1 MTPTDPRRPVYH
13 NLRAVGRWFVYA
25 SIVGC
30 VAGLGAIVFNF
41 LCQAGLH
48 YFLDTLAGF
57 RPPQPGGEGGI
68 LRATATPFRP
78 WMLLVVPAVGG
89 LLAGL
94 IIFRWAPEAEG
105 HGTDAA
111 IDAFHRHH
119 GMIRGRVPIIKTV
132 ASALTIGSGGSGGRE
147 GPIAQIGAGFGSF
160 LATRLGLPERDRR
173 ILLAAG
179 VGAGV
184 GSIFRAPLAGALFA
198 AEILYSEPDFEPDVI
213 IPAAISTIVAY
224 CVFSFYSGFGSLFHT
239 PLLDF
244 HSPLEL
250 VPYSALALVVAL
262 GAGLFVTLF
271 YRTHDIFAKLSL
283 PRPVKPMIG
292 GFLAGAV
299 ALGLFAAVRDQAALD
314 VLAFGYGS
322 LQSALDGRLAILTLA
337 ALAIGKMLTTSLS
350 IGSGGSGGVF
360 GPSMVIG
367 GALGGVVGLVAHD
380 LMPSIVTHPASYVVV
395 GMAGFFA
402 AAANT
407 PISTLVMVSEMTGN
421 YRLLVPALWV
431 CTFAFMFGRH
441 WKLYRNQVP
450 TRFDSP
456 AHRGDFFID
465 VLEDLRVRDV
475 LGTRVPRTI
484 PEAATLDQIVDTLAL
499 SAQQRFPVVDH
510 AGRMTGVL
518 SVNDVHQLL
527 DEREVGPLL
536 IARDIAGAPEEPLDP
551 DDNLNTALE
560 RFVAMDVA
568 ELPVA
573 GPPDDPRRITGML
586 SRRDLIAAY
595 NQRRLE
601 RASGGRRG
609 VPLRGARPDGEPR

>member
-1 MTPTDPRRPVYH
+1 MTPTGPRQPVYQ

-30 VAGLGAIVFNF
+30 VAGLGAIVFNL
-41 LCQAGLH
+41 LCQVGLH
-48 YFLDTLAGF
+48 YFLDVLAGF
-57 RPPQPGGEGGI
+57 RPPQPGGEGGF
-68 LRATATPFRP
+68 LQATDTPFRP
-78 WMLLVVPAVGG
+78 WMLLLVPALGG
-89 LLAGL
+89 LLAG
-94 IIFRWAPEAEG
+94 IIIYRWAPEAEG

-119 GMIRGRVPIIKTV
+119 GLIRARVPFIKTI
-132 ASALTIGSGGSGGRE
+132 ASALSIGSGGSGGRE

-160 LATRLGLPERDRR
+160 LALRLGLAERDRR

-198 AEILYSEPDFEPDVI
+198 AEILYSDPDFEPDVI
-213 IPAAISTIVAY
+213 IPAGIATIVAY
-224 CVFSFYSGFGSLFHT
+224 CVFSFYAGFGSLFHT
-239 PLLDF
+239 PLVDF

-250 VPYSALALVVAL
+250 IPYSVLALVVAL

-271 YRTHDIFAKLSL
+271 YRTHDVFSKLPIRREL
-283 PRPVKPMIG
+283 RPMIG

-299 ALGLFAAVRDQAALD
+299 GLGLHAALKDKAVLD

-322 LQSALDGRLAILTLA
+322 LQSALDGKLAILTLA
-337 ALAIGKMLTTSLS
+337 ALAIGKMLTTSLTIS
-350 IGSGGSGGVF
+350 SGGSGGVF

-367 GALGGVVGLVAHD
+367 GALGGVVGMIAHD
-380 LMPSIVTHPASYVVV
+380 LAPTVVTHPASYVVV

-421 YRLLVPALWV
+421 YRLLVPSLWV
-431 CTFAFMFGRH
+431 CTFAYMIGRH
-441 WKLYRNQVP
+441 WKLYKNQVP

-456 AHRGDFFID
+456 AHRGDFYID
-465 VLEDLRVRDV
+465 VLENLRVRDV
-475 LGTRVPRTI
+475 LGSRVPRTI
-484 PEAATLDQIVDTLAL
+484 PESATLDQIVETLTN
-499 SAQQRFPVVDH
+499 SAQQRFPVVDGG
-510 AGRMTGVL
+510 GRITGMI
-518 SVNDVHQLL
+518 SVTDVQQLL
-527 DEREVGPLL
+527 DEREAGPLL
-536 IARDIAGAPEEPLDP
+536 IARDIAGAPEEPLRP

-573 GPPDDPRRITGML
+573 GAPDDPEKVTGML

-601 RASGGRRG
+601 HASESRRAAEGGPG
-609 VPLRGARPDGEPR
+609 V